1 MLAGRSFATRC
12 VCVGVQGHSIG
23 ASCLGIYTKDA
34 RDEAHFRR
42 VEIEYN
48 TAVARALVA
57 GGGTRFAYLSGM
69 GAKAGGWA
77 MFARVKADAEAAL
90 RNVSGIVKSAS
101 MRPGYIAHRP
111 GASLGI
117 PDRIAG
123 FMPGVM
129 KKLGMGVECDDIA
142 KTMVHS
148 LLAPAA
154 DVADVFENNDI
165 MATARVYEKELA
177 GHETCA

>member
-1 MLAGRSFATRC
+1 MRPLA
-12 VCVGVQGHSIG
+12 
-23 ASCLGIYTKDA
+23 ASCAPQVLTK
-34 RDEAHFRR
+34 E
-42 VEIEYN
+42 N
-48 TAVARALVA
+48 AVVSVA
-57 GGGTRFAYLSGM
+57 PGTLTH
-69 GAKAGGWA
+69 
-77 MFARVKADAEAAL
+77 V
-90 RNVSGIVKSAS
+90 
-101 MRPGYIAHRP
+101 
-111 GASLGI
+111 
-117 PDRIAG
+117 AG